1 MNQADRIRACAK
13 ERFVEPARRKK
24 QTTVEIVAR
33 DVARELGLSNRMQ
46 NTCRALQS
54 DKFLAMAGV
63 ELLDPKRTKPTATAR
78 FRYAIKQGATGS
90 QKPAGALASSR
101 CPPATACREEAGA
114 SRPHTPDY
122 TLVIPCAARK
132 RPDAGR
138 LLAEDGTPVHFVAN
152 PSAAPHE
159 PNVAYRRPDDIARSS
174 LSWRQVLQQ
183 YNETHR
189 GRDDNPL
196 GLLPAWQ
203 LYKDATYRYVVDQ
216 LGEANVFIL
225 SAGWG
230 LIPAAFLTPSY
241 DITLSPRGKNY
252 TKRRSSEKWD
262 DFAMLPSASSRPI
275 VFGGGEAYVPLFCAL
290 TAGTHAERIVYHVGE
305 PPHAPNCRC
314 VRYETTRR
322 TTWYYEWARAHVR
335 GT

>member
-46 NTCRALQS
+46 NICRALQS

-78 FRYAIKQGATGS
+78 FRYAIKQSATGA
-90 QKPAGALASSR
+90 QKPAGALASFHR
-101 CPPATACREEAGA
+101 PPATVCREEAGA
-114 SRPHTPDY
+114 SRPRTPDY

-152 PSAAPHE
+152 PSAAPRQ
-159 PNVAYRRPDDIARSS
+159 PNVAYRRPDGIARSS

-183 YNETHR
+183 YDEIHR

-203 LYKDATYRYVVDQ
+203 LYKDATYRYVVEQ

-230 LIPAAFLTPSY
+230 LIPAAFLNAE
-241 DITLSPRGKNY
+241 LRHH
-252 TKRRSSEKWD
+252 
-262 DFAMLPSASSRPI
+262 ALPAWQELHQAQEQRK
-275 VFGGGEAYVPLFCAL
+275 
-290 TAGTHAERIVYHVGE
+290 VGRLR
-305 PPHAPNCRC
+305 HAPKCIISPHR
-314 VRYETTRR
+314 VRWRQGLCAVVLRTHRGHTRR
-322 TTWYYEWARAHVR
+322 THRLPRW
-335 GT
+335 GTASCAELPLRTLRNHTPHDLVL